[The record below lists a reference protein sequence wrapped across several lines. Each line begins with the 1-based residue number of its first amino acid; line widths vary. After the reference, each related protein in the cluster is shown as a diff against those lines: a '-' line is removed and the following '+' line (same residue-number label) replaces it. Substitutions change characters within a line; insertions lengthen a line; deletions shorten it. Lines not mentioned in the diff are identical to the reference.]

1 MHTESDPVGAGH
13 KAGLNDAGPDEVIK
27 AARPSI
33 RPLAS
38 LVPYLKRYRAQIGLA
53 FIALT
58 VAAAATLAIPMALR
72 RMIDYGFGGENSQF
86 VDQYFAMLVLICG
99 VLAFASALRFY
110 CVTWLGERIV
120 SDLRADVFA
129 HVTRLSPGF
138 FDRELSGEVVSRLT
152 ADATQIKAVVG
163 ASTSVALR
171 NLFLFFGAS
180 LMMVITSPGLSGLVL
195 GAIPFIVLPLVGFG
209 RAVRRKSRFAQ
220 DTLATA
226 TAYAS
231 EAISGVRTMQA
242 FTNETY
248 ASTRFRESV
257 ERAFE
262 AARSSMVAR
271 AGLTAFAI
279 FMVSAS
285 VVAVLWFGAQRV
297 LDGMM
302 SGGELGQFVLYAVLA
317 ASSLGELSQVWGEM
331 AQAAGAAER
340 MSELLNTDAEIKA
353 PQNPVRLSDRV
364 KGQITFSEVD
374 FTYAGRSDA
383 PILNAVSFTVEPGE
397 TLAIV
402 GPTGSGKST
411 LFHLLTRFYDPTD
424 GDVLLDGQ
432 SLRSLD
438 PTELR
443 QNIAIVPQDTTI
455 FAASALDNIRYGRPD
470 ASDEEVR
477 AAAELALADEFIS
490 RMDRGYETMIGERG
504 ITLSGG
510 QRQRIA
516 IARAILK
523 DAPVLLLDEATSA
536 LDAESEHLVQQAL
549 ERLMEGR
556 TTLVIAHRLATVL
569 KADRIRVLDQGRI
582 VEEGRHEDLVNQGG
596 LYAKLAKLQFDG
608 ADRAGSASK
617 VLQ

>member
-1 MHTESDPVGAGH
+1 MARTESASAEETQQSKRTRQSV
-13 KAGLNDAGPDEVIK
+13 
-27 AARPSI
+27 

-38 LVPYLKRYRAQIGLA
+38 LLPYLRRYRAQIGLA
-53 FIALT
+53 FFALT
-58 VAAAATLAIPMALR
+58 LAAAATLAIPLAMR
-72 RMIDYGFGGENSQF
+72 RMIDFGFGGSDGGF
-86 VDQYFAMLVLICG
+86 VDRYFAMLVLVCG

-180 LMMVITSPGLSGLVL
+180 IMMVVTSPGLSGLVL
-195 GAIPFIVLPLVGFG
+195 AAIPFIVLPLVGFG
-209 RAVRRKSRFAQ
+209 RAVRKKSRFAQ
-220 DTLATA
+220 DTLANA

-242 FTNETY
+242 FTNEPY
-248 ASTRFRESV
+248 ASNRFRDSV
-257 ERAFE
+257 EKAFA
-262 AARSSMVAR
+262 AARSSMGAR
-271 AGLTAFAI
+271 AALTAFAI

-297 LDGMM
+297 LAGTMT
-302 SGGELGQFVLYAVLA
+302 GGELGQFVLYAVLA
-317 ASSLGELSQVWGEM
+317 ASSLGELSQVWGEI
-331 AQAAGAAER
+331 ALASGAAER
-340 MSELLNTDAEIKA
+340 MSELLETESDVKA
-353 PQNPVRLSDRV
+353 PAEPVRLSGRISGRV
-364 KGQITFSEVD
+364 AFSEVD
-374 FTYAGRSDA
+374 FAYSGRRDA
-383 PILNAVSFTVEPGE
+383 PVLRNISLDIQPGE
-397 TLAIV
+397 TVAIV

-411 LFHLLTRFYDPTD
+411 LFHLLTRFYDVTG
-424 GDVLLDGQ
+424 GDIQVDQ
-432 SLRSLD
+432 VSLRSLD

-443 QNIAIVPQDTTI
+443 QQIAIVPQDTMV
-455 FAASALDNIRYGRPD
+455 FAASALENIRYGRPS
-470 ASDEEVR
+470 ASDAEVKK
-477 AAAELALADEFIS
+477 AAELALADEFIS
-490 RMDRGYETMIGERG
+490 RMEQGYETQIGERG
-504 ITLSGG
+504 LTLSGG

-523 DAPVLLLDEATSA
+523 DAPILLLDEATSA

-549 ERLMEGR
+549 EQLMKGR

-569 KADRIRVLDQGRI
+569 KADRIVVLDQGEI
-582 VEEGRHEDLVNQGG
+582 AEEGTHQELVQRGG
-596 LYAKLAKLQFDG
+596 LYAKLARLQFDT
-608 ADRAGSASK
+608 ASAGS
-617 VLQ
+617 V